1 MTLILSSESRLNIF
15 FDKKVVTCHPLYH
28 NYVKMA
34 YHMKTA
40 KKQYKKSTE
49 KQQFLSIMCFLTNIL
64 AGRSVF
70 KVKKKRHYK
79 LNMLKFTNKDTRMRS
94 ASIFLV
100 NFKQIQHINHV
111 ILLINFSSYIDAWA
125 VPKNLP
131 KANKRHLTNF

>member
-1 MTLILSSESRLNIF
+1 
-15 FDKKVVTCHPLYH
+15 
-28 NYVKMA
+28 MA

-70 KVKKKRHYK
+70 KVKKKRHYR

-111 ILLINFSSYIDAWA
+111 ILLINFSSYIDAWV